1 MSVHL
6 LDRSYWE
13 NEWSLT
19 DDVKEAILD
28 LFLEINRP
36 MTPYYLAKQY
46 LARLAE
52 TAQAESA
59 AVAQDVYN
67 PLQAYPVGARLLFP
81 QLKGLVGEVVAVRE
95 GHNPRYEPFK
105 VIAVQFPNADE
116 PREFVAEFN
125 HPALLNFDTTAN
137 VAELT
142 PDTLLEVAGDIVEAA
157 FARYLQEGDFAEFGG
172 RYLPEGMLVDVN
184 LGNRNIAEAMI
195 DIMGHPLVTAE
206 LMKEMEL
213 PKETN
218 KEVLTF
224 SVNVA
229 LSRDER
235 FYNAGDEKSPTW
247 HLHRLK

>member
-1 MSVHL
+1 MSAHL

-19 DDVKEAILD
+19 DEVKEAILD
-28 LFLEINRP
+28 LFLDVNRP

-46 LARLAE
+46 LTRLVE
-52 TAQAESA
+52 TAKEESA

-67 PLQAYPVGARLLFP
+67 PTQAYAVGARLLFP
-81 QLKGLVGEVVAVRE
+81 QLKGLAGEVVAVRE
-95 GHNPRYEPFK
+95 GHNPRYDPFK
-105 VIAVQFPNADE
+105 VIAVQFPNEDE

-125 HPALLNFDTTAN
+125 HPAMLNFDTTAN
-137 VAELT
+137 LAELT
-142 PDTLLEVAGDIVEAA
+142 PDAVLHVAGDIVEAA
-157 FARYLQEGDFAEFGG
+157 FARYLEEGDFAEFGG
-172 RYLPEGMLVDVN
+172 RYLPEGMLVEVN

-195 DIMGHPLVTAE
+195 DVLGQPLPTSE

-229 LSRDER
+229 LARDER
-235 FYNAGDEKSPTW
+235 FYNAGDEKSPQW